1 MKRLIDINMKSAS
14 MTFKQINFGL
24 MDAESEKAQ
33 SPELLLEGFFDAFG
47 YIDQITSGNKFYIFG
62 QKGSGKSAIGSR
74 IELIAK
80 NDPNFF
86 VNQHYLGR
94 FEYKKFSELFP
105 GSEAPES
112 RYPTHWEFVLL
123 ISLLNNL
130 KKDIQCEY
138 ESDSD
143 FYFLVEIL
151 DQINVIPDKD
161 FAEIV
166 KNTSKKQFDI
176 KFFKAENIT
185 EKETKL
191 ITINVIFN
199 KLKNVCYTAKTPN
212 KHLIVID
219 GLDVVLTHR
228 HKQYQTLS
236 ALLIAVNNFNNKLK
250 ENNVNA
256 KIVVLC
262 RTDLLN
268 KIADPNANKFIQ
280 NFGIFLNWYQDKKD
294 IHSTNLVKLINRR
307 VKLALKKEAD
317 ISEFL
322 PPSTDKDR
330 EILKLLLDHTRHI
343 PRDLIQLLN
352 KIQYHT
358 SDKNPTKKD
367 VENGIDEYSNVYFV
381 RELQDTLVGFL
392 DDEEKGERIIQ
403 LLGSMGKTQF
413 SYREISEKIDSD
425 QRFLKIDLTK
435 TMDLLFDCSAIGNVN
450 PRTGYNTWKYRNM
463 YALFDPN
470 QIIVIHKGL
479 HKALNLRYE
488 RSVF

>member
-1 MKRLIDINMKSAS
+1 
-14 MTFKQINFGL
+14 L

-47 YIDQITSGNKFYIFG
+47 YIDQIVSGNKFYIFG

-112 RYPTHWEFVLL
+112 RYPTHWEFILL
-123 ISLLNNL
+123 ITLLNNL
-130 KKDIQCEY
+130 KKDIQCKY
-138 ESDSD
+138 ESEAD
-143 FYFLVEIL
+143 FYSLLDTL

-166 KNTSKKQFDI
+166 KITSKRQFSI
-176 KFFKAENIT
+176 KIFKMEHVT
-185 EKETKL
+185 EKTENV
-191 ITINVIFN
+191 TINTIFS
-199 KLKNVCYTAKTPN
+199 KLKKVCYTAKTPN
-212 KHLIVID
+212 KHIIIVD
-219 GLDVVLTHR
+219 GLDIILTHR
-228 HKQYQTLS
+228 QKQYQTLS
-236 ALLIAVNNFNNKLK
+236 ALLIAVNNFNNKLV
-250 ENNVNA
+250 ENGVNA

-268 KIADPNANKFIQ
+268 KIADPNSNKFIQ

-307 VKLALKKEAD
+307 VALALKNEID

-322 PPSTDKDR
+322 PSAIESDK
-330 EILKLLLDHTRHI
+330 ESLKVLLDHTRHI

-352 KIQYHT
+352 KIQNHT
-358 SDKNPTKKD
+358 SGKNPSMKD
-367 VENGIDEYSNVYFV
+367 INNGIDEYSNVYFV

-392 DDEEKGERIIQ
+392 DDEEKGERVIQ
-403 LLGSMGKTQF
+403 LLGAMGTTQF
-413 SYREISEKIDSD
+413 SYRDIEAKIKADP
-425 QRFLKIDLTK
+425 RFSKIDLTK
-435 TMDLLFDCSAIGNVN
+435 TMDLLFDSSAIGNIN
-450 PRTGYNTWKYRNM
+450 SRTGFNTWKYRNL

-470 QIIVIHKGL
+470 QIIVVHKGL

-488 RSVF
+488 RTSF